1 MKKKTNR
8 ELENIMYISFYC
20 LNLNL
25 SNRNLQQEK
34 LIKNQILETK
44 SLYISR
50 RILNNPVNNIEDNR
64 LYNYHIFLQ
73 RFSFIYKKVNIE
85 YSEKLTDDEIRLKA
99 LRSLEIIRNLL

>member
-1 MKKKTNR
+1 MKKNTNR